1 MQAAGASGLVSDGIS
16 SLRGEFNSQEDEW
29 EKKAS
34 SHLLR
39 RSWSTLLEVN
49 LALGW
54 VEGKEGSTPMRWSTE
69 VEH

>member
-1 MQAAGASGLVSDGIS
+1 LQAAGASELVSDGIS

-34 SHLLR
+34 SHWQH

-49 LALGW
+49 LASGW
-54 VEGKEGSTPMRWSTE
+54 VEGKEGPTPMRWSTE
-69 VEH
+69 IEH

>member
-1 MQAAGASGLVSDGIS
+1 LQAAGASELVSDGIS

-34 SHLLR
+34 SHWQH

-49 LALGW
+49 LASGW

-69 VEH
+69 IEH